1 MAYKSIDGVP
11 YAKDLLDLAEQH
23 TTGKGKL

>member
-1 MAYKSIDGVP
+1 MAYKIIDGVP
-11 YAKDLLDLAEQH
+11 YDKELLDLVEQQ